1 MRLHRR
7 LMTTSRYALGRI
19 CHPRVSFRGAAWV
32 VGTLYLSTMA
42 AGVVAAADQP
52 VQIPVQQLLNG
63 RAVSTLT
70 GGAVV
75 PWTDGVDQSDGL
87 VTTAVM
93 MSLHQNGMALPDD
106 GVFASDSRHPQVVLN
121 FSNAAPATS
130 KQIFYLHGAGAFE
143 FAVPS
148 GHYSRLFL
156 FLLSSIGP
164 SPLTVTMTYADGTTT
179 AQTFTL
185 PDWGTGMPLPTN
197 PPIFFNLIAGM
208 HKWNK
213 QDQMIDT
220 PSHTIT
226 GVELS
231 PNSLQPMTKV
241 AIAKPNAAQYLIFWG
256 ATGLASDVSSTMD
269 GGAASDV
276 PIDDGGAQGGADAG
290 VDAEAGVDSKA
301 GDDGGTP
308 LTGAP
313 DATTP
318 PVVIDAFVDRTQ
330 APGVVAPTATGGCSL
345 ASRPSGGAPG
355 ENRGGL
361 FLIAAAAMSAR
372 RRRDHR

>member
-1 MRLHRR
+1 MKC
-7 LMTTSRYALGRI
+7 LG
-19 CHPRVSFRGAAWV
+19 PAWFVS
-32 VGTLYLSTMA
+32 TIYLSTMA
-42 AGVVAAADQP
+42 AGIVAAADQP

-87 VTTAVM
+87 MTTGAM
-93 MSLHQNGMALPDD
+93 MSLHQNGVALPDD

-130 KQIFYLHGAGAFE
+130 KQIFYLHGAGSFE
-143 FAVPS
+143 FAVPA

-208 HKWNK
+208 HKWDK

-226 GVELS
+226 GVELA

-241 AIAKPNAAQYLIFWG
+241 AIAKPNAGQYLIFWG
-256 ATGLASDVSSTMD
+256 ATGLASEVGSTMD
-269 GGAASDV
+269 GGAAPDAA
-276 PIDDGGAQGGADAG
+276 IDGGGAEAR

-301 GDDGGTP
+301 DDDGGTP

-313 DATTP
+313 DAVTP
-318 PVVIDAFVDRTQ
+318 PMVIDASADRPET
-330 APGVVAPTATGGCSL
+330 PGVVAPTASAGCAL
-345 ASRPSGGAPG
+345 ALRPSNGATSDTAGGF
-355 ENRGGL
+355 
-361 FLIAAAAMSAR
+361 FLIVAAAMSAR
-372 RRRDHR
+372 RRRDR